1 MPRCILLTRATGRL
15 GKQALFVLG
24 SWDLLARC
32 VLTVTFSVTLSLCHI
47 MYVHVLPSLP
57 SPQGGMVFV
66 CGTIDGLI
74 QISGR
79 RHNTEDLIA
88 TVLAVEPHTLVYKGR

>member
-1 MPRCILLTRATGRL
+1 MSTMVYAPIL
-15 GKQALFVLG
+15 
-24 SWDLLARC
+24 S
-32 VLTVTFSVTLSLCHI
+32 
-47 MYVHVLPSLP
+47 P
-57 SPQGGMVFV
+57 PQGGMVFV

-88 TVLAVEPHTLVYKGR
+88 TVLAVEPHTFVYKGR